1 MSCPALYTEEVSA
14 WVIISQMKENGS
26 LFQCTEERFRLYQ
39 RLSKYGI
46 TSMVDVSLCV
56 NLSRETPLRML
67 QSG

>member
-1 MSCPALYTEEVSA
+1 MSCPVLYTEEVS
-14 WVIISQMKENGS
+14 WVIISQIKEKRS
-26 LFQCTEERFRLYQ
+26 PFQCTEERFRLYQ

-56 NLSRETPLRML
+56 NLSRGTPLRML